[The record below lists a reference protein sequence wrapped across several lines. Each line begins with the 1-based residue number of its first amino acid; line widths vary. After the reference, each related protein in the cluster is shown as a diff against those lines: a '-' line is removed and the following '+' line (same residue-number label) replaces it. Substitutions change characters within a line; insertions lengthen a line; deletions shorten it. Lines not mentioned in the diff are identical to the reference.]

1 MLMQAGAAMQSTNSY
16 CFTLQMSEFGM
27 SMAKGE
33 DISIPSRSRKQV
45 VPCDLVPELTEE
57 VARSFSAES
66 SNSDEPQ
73 EDTLLHRNGRKFK
86 QMSAL
91 VLLKLKEL
99 KTAVKVGTR
108 IK

>member
-33 DISIPSRSRKQV
+33 DISIPSRKQV
-45 VPCDLVPELTEE
+45 APCDLVPELTEE
-57 VARSFSAES
+57 VARSFSEES
-66 SNSDEPQ
+66 PDSDEPQ
-73 EDTLLHRNGRKFK
+73 EDTLLHRNGQQFK
-86 QMSAL
+86 QISAL
-91 VLLKLKEL
+91 ILLKLKEL